1 MRESVLLV
9 VGAVVAV
16 VLQIVLAPNLV
27 ILGSMPDLVL
37 VYVGIAAML
46 LRRDSVLVMAFFAG
60 LVMDLVGTSTVG
72 VCAGLY
78 TLIAF
83 LTSRAAG
90 FFGNDTL
97 GASLAI
103 SMGCFLLVEVL
114 YAGFY
119 ILSVDVSVIEALGQ
133 RALPCALYDCAMG
146 PYRAA
151 YYVGRT
157 CLRRQRLLTR
167 RQLPRPF
174 VFAKGVAWFTLSWP
188 RLSLSSLQA
197 WRFLFSLG
205 PETSNRAAPCR
216 NR

>member
-27 ILGSMPDLVL
+27 ILGSMPNLVL

-60 LVMDLVGTSTVG
+60 LAMDLVGTSTVG

-83 LTSRAAG
+83 LSSRAAG

-103 SMGCFLLVEVL
+103 SMVEVL

-133 RALPCALYDCAMG
+133 RALPCALYDCAMALIVL
-146 PYRAA
+146 PITTHMFAA
-151 YYVGRT
+151 
-157 CLRRQRLLTR
+157 
-167 RQLPRPF
+167 
-174 VFAKGVAWFTLSWP
+174 
-188 RLSLSSLQA
+188 
-197 WRFLFSLG
+197 
-205 PETSNRAAPCR
+205 AAPSHKAPTSSTVR
-216 NR
+216 LR

>member
-37 VYVGIAAML
+37 VYVGIASML

-60 LVMDLVGTSTVG
+60 LAMDLVGTSTVG

-83 LTSRAAG
+83 LSSRAAG

-133 RALPCALYDCAMG
+133 RALPCALYDCAMALIVL
-146 PYRAA
+146 PITTHMFAA
-151 YYVGRT
+151 
-157 CLRRQRLLTR
+157 
-167 RQLPRPF
+167 
-174 VFAKGVAWFTLSWP
+174 
-188 RLSLSSLQA
+188 
-197 WRFLFSLG
+197 
-205 PETSNRAAPCR
+205 AAPSHKAPTSSTVR
-216 NR
+216 LR

>member
-1 MRESVLLV
+1 
-9 VGAVVAV
+9 
-16 VLQIVLAPNLV
+16 
-27 ILGSMPDLVL
+27 
-37 VYVGIAAML
+37 ML

-60 LVMDLVGTSTVG
+60 LAMDLVGTSTVG

-83 LTSRAAG
+83 LSSRAAG

-133 RALPCALYDCAMG
+133 RALPCALYDCAMALSCCLL
-146 PYRAA
+146 R
-151 YYVGRT
+151 RT

-188 RLSLSSLQA
+188 RLSLSSLQRGA
-197 WRFLFSLG
+197 FRFL
-205 PETSNRAAPCR
+205 
-216 NR
+216 

>member
-27 ILGSMPDLVL
+27 ILGSMPDFVL

-60 LVMDLVGTSTVG
+60 LAMDLVGTSTVG
-72 VCAGLY
+72 LCAGLY
-78 TLIAF
+78 
-83 LTSRAAG
+83 
-90 FFGNDTL
+90 TL

-119 ILSVDVSVIEALGQ
+119 ISSVDVSIIEALGQ
-133 RALPCALYDCAMG
+133 RALPCALYDCAMALIVL
-146 PYRAA
+146 PITTHMFAA
-151 YYVGRT
+151 
-157 CLRRQRLLTR
+157 
-167 RQLPRPF
+167 
-174 VFAKGVAWFTLSWP
+174 
-188 RLSLSSLQA
+188 
-197 WRFLFSLG
+197 
-205 PETSNRAAPCR
+205 AAPSHKAPTSSTVR
-216 NR
+216 LR

>member
-46 LRRDSVLVMAFFAG
+46 LRRDSVLVMAFLQVLPWTLWEHRRSACACWALYAHRIFA
-60 LVMDLVGTSTVG
+60 
-72 VCAGLY
+72 
-78 TLIAF
+78 
-83 LTSRAAG
+83 SRAAG

-119 ILSVDVSVIEALGQ
+119 IF
-133 RALPCALYDCAMG
+133 
-146 PYRAA
+146 
-151 YYVGRT
+151 VG
-157 CLRRQRLLTR
+157 
-167 RQLPRPF
+167 
-174 VFAKGVAWFTLSWP
+174 
-188 RLSLSSLQA
+188 
-197 WRFLFSLG
+197 
-205 PETSNRAAPCR
+205 
-216 NR
+216 

>member
-60 LVMDLVGTSTVG
+60 LAMDLVGTSTVG

-97 GASLAI
+97 GRFA
-103 SMGCFLLVEVL
+103 C
-114 YAGFY
+114 YFY
-119 ILSVDVSVIEALGQ
+119 
-133 RALPCALYDCAMG
+133 
-146 PYRAA
+146 
-151 YYVGRT
+151 
-157 CLRRQRLLTR
+157 
-167 RQLPRPF
+167 
-174 VFAKGVAWFTLSWP
+174 GV
-188 RLSLSSLQA
+188 LSSGGSALC
-197 WRFLFSLG
+197 RFLYFVG
-205 PETSNRAAPCR
+205 
-216 NR
+216 